1 MRDPREIIIR
11 PLFTEKTM
19 RQKEEA
25 NQVAFEVRRDAN
37 RIEIKEAVERLFKVK
52 VLKVNTINVKGKPR
66 RRGRTQGYSRSWKKA
81 LVTLRPGDRIEIFEG
96 A

>member
-1 MRDPREIIIR
+1 MRDPRRVIIR
-11 PLFTEKTM
+11 PLFTEKTT
-19 RQKEEA
+19 RQKELA
-25 NQVAFEVRRDAN
+25 NQVAFEVRPDAN
-37 RIEIKEAVERLFKVK
+37 RIEIKQAVERLFKVR

-66 RRGRTQGYSRSWKKA
+66 RRGRIQGYCRNWKKA